1 MIRTL
6 VIFVFT
12 AVGVVII
19 MPPLIVWTMISGD
32 VQLMY
37 DVFIAAVRVALK
49 IAGIRVRAE
58 GVESI
63 PAGTCVFAS
72 NHCSNLDP
80 LAIVP
85 KIPKRIA
92 LLAKTDVFKI
102 PVLSKAFRQGGV
114 IPVDR
119 ANREAAAESVDQA
132 VESLKNGLSFVIF
145 AEGTRSRD
153 GRLKPFKR
161 GAFVMAI
168 RAGVPVVPVSLAGT
182 QKLLRKGDWK
192 LYPGEVVVKF
202 GQAIDSS
209 RFAIEERQRLL
220 EETYAAVAA
229 NLPAEQQP
237 QPNASREP

>member
-6 VIFVFT
+6 FTFVFA
-12 AVGVVII
+12 AVGVAII

-37 DVFIAAVRVALK
+37 DVFIGAVRVALR
-49 IAGIRVRAE
+49 IAGIQVRAE
-58 GVESI
+58 GVENI

-80 LAIVP
+80 VAMVP
-85 KIPKRIA
+85 KIPQRVS

-102 PVLSKAFRQGGV
+102 PILSKAFRQGGV

-119 ANREAAAESVDQA
+119 KNREAAAESVDEA
-132 VESLKNGLSFVIF
+132 VESLKRGLSFVIF

-153 GRLKPFKR
+153 GRLQPFKR

-168 RAGVPVVPVSLAGT
+168 RAGVPVVPVSLTGT

-192 LYPGEVVVKF
+192 LYPGEVTVKF
-202 GQAIDSS
+202 GLPLDASQYAM
-209 RFAIEERQRLL
+209 ENRQRLL
-220 EETYAAVAA
+220 EQTYEAVAA
-229 NLPAEQQP
+229 NLPPEQQP
-237 QPNASREP
+237 AATSERES

>member
-6 VIFVFT
+6 LTCTFAAIA
-12 AVGVVII
+12 AVLV
-19 MPPLIVWTMISGD
+19 MPPLILWTMISGD

-49 IAGIRVRAE
+49 IAGVRVRAE
-58 GVESI
+58 GAENI
-63 PAGTCVFAS
+63 PPGTCVFAS

-85 KIPKRIA
+85 KIAKRMA

-102 PVLSKAFRQGGV
+102 PILSKAFRQGGV

-119 ANREAAAESVDQA
+119 ANRESAADSVDQA
-132 VESLKNGLSFVIF
+132 VESLKNGLSFAIF

-153 GRLKPFKR
+153 GRLQPFKR

-168 RAGVPVVPVSLAGT
+168 RAAVPVVPVSLAGT
-182 QKLLRKGDWK
+182 QKLMRKGDWK
-192 LYPGEVVVKF
+192 IYPGEVVVRF

-209 RFAIEERQRLL
+209 RFTIEQRQRLL
-220 EETYAAVAA
+220 EEAHTAVAA
-229 NLPAEQQP
+229 NLPPDQQP
-237 QPNASREP
+237 LPSTRGET

>member
-6 VIFVFT
+6 FTFVV
-12 AVGVVII
+12 AAIGSVVI

-37 DVFIAAVRVALK
+37 DVFIAALRVVLK

-58 GVESI
+58 GLENI

-80 LAIVP
+80 VAMVP
-85 KIPKRIA
+85 QIPRRIA
-92 LLAKTDVFKI
+92 ILAKTDVFKI
-102 PVLSKAFRQGGV
+102 PILSKAFRQGGV

-119 ANREAAAESVDQA
+119 KNREAAADSVDQA

-153 GRLKPFKR
+153 GRLQPFKR

-168 RAGVPVVPVSLAGT
+168 RAGLPVVPVALAGT
-182 QKLLRKGDWK
+182 QRLMRKGDWK

-202 GQAIDSS
+202 APAIDAS
-209 RFAIEERQRLL
+209 RFTNEQRQVLL
-220 EETYAAVAA
+220 EQTYEAVAT
-229 NLPAEQQP
+229 NLPLDQQP
-237 QPNASREP
+237 LASVAADN

>member
-6 VIFVFT
+6 FTFVFA
-12 AVGVVII
+12 AVGVVVI

-37 DVFIAAVRVALK
+37 DVFIGAVRVALR
-49 IAGIRVRAE
+49 IAGIQVRAE
-58 GVESI
+58 GVENI

-80 LAIVP
+80 VAMVP
-85 KIPKRIA
+85 KIPQRVS

-102 PVLSKAFRQGGV
+102 PILSKAFRQGGV

-119 ANREAAAESVDQA
+119 KNREAAAESVDEA
-132 VESLKNGLSFVIF
+132 VESLKRGLSFVIF

-153 GRLKPFKR
+153 GRLQPFKR

-192 LYPGEVVVKF
+192 LYPGEVTVKF
-202 GQAIDSS
+202 GLPLDASQYAMED
-209 RFAIEERQRLL
+209 RQRLL
-220 EETYAAVAA
+220 EETYEAVAA
-229 NLPAEQQP
+229 NLPPEQQP
-237 QPNASREP
+237 AGASEREF

>member
-1 MIRTL
+1 MILIRTL
-6 VIFVFT
+6 ITCVF
-12 AVGVVII
+12 AAIGVVLI
-19 MPPLIVWTMISGD
+19 MPPLIVWTLISGD

-37 DVFIAAVRVALK
+37 DVFISAVRVALK
-49 IAGIRVRAE
+49 IAGVRVRAE
-58 GVESI
+58 GLENI

-102 PVLSKAFRQGGV
+102 PILAKAFRQGGV
-114 IPVDR
+114 VPVDR
-119 ANREAAAESVDQA
+119 SNREAAAESVDEA
-132 VESLKNGLSFVIF
+132 VDSLKKGLSFVIF

-153 GRLKPFKR
+153 GRLQPFKR

-192 LYPGEVVVKF
+192 LYPGEVTVVF
-202 GQAIDSS
+202 APAIDST
-209 RFAIEERQRLL
+209 RYAIEQRQQLL
-220 EETYAAVAA
+220 EATYAAVAA
-229 NLPAEQQP
+229 NLPPDQKP
-237 QPNASREP
+237 LK

>member
-6 VIFVFT
+6 FTFVFA
-12 AVGVVII
+12 AVGVVTI

-37 DVFIAAVRVALK
+37 DVFIGAVRVALR
-49 IAGIRVRAE
+49 IAGIQVRAE
-58 GVESI
+58 GVENI

-80 LAIVP
+80 VAMVP
-85 KIPKRIA
+85 KIPQRVS

-102 PVLSKAFRQGGV
+102 PILSKAFRQGGV

-119 ANREAAAESVDQA
+119 KNREAAAESVDEA
-132 VESLKNGLSFVIF
+132 VESLKRGLSFVIF
-145 AEGTRSRD
+145 TEGTRSRD
-153 GRLKPFKR
+153 GRLQPFKR

-192 LYPGEVVVKF
+192 LYPGEVTVKF
-202 GQAIDSS
+202 GLPLDASQYAMED
-209 RFAIEERQRLL
+209 RQRLL
-220 EETYAAVAA
+220 EETYEAVAA
-229 NLPAEQQP
+229 NLPPEQQP
-237 QPNASREP
+237 VATSER

>member
-6 VIFVFT
+6 FTFVFA
-12 AVGVVII
+12 AVGVVVI
-19 MPPLIVWTMISGD
+19 MPPLIVWTMISGE

-37 DVFIAAVRVALK
+37 DVFIGAVRVALK
-49 IAGIRVRAE
+49 IAGIQVRAE
-58 GVESI
+58 GVENI
-63 PAGTCVFAS
+63 PEGTCVFAS

-80 LAIVP
+80 VAMVP
-85 KIPKRIA
+85 KIPKRVS

-102 PVLSKAFRQGGV
+102 PILSKAFRQGGV

-119 ANREAAAESVDQA
+119 KNREAAAESVDEA
-132 VESLKNGLSFVIF
+132 VESLKRGLSFVIF

-153 GRLKPFKR
+153 GRLQPFKR

-192 LYPGEVVVKF
+192 LYPGEVTVKF
-202 GQAIDSS
+202 GLPLDASQYAMED
-209 RFAIEERQRLL
+209 RQRLL
-220 EETYAAVAA
+220 EETYEAVAA
-229 NLPAEQQP
+229 NLPPEQQP
-237 QPNASREP
+237 AATSER

>member
-6 VIFVFT
+6 ITFIFG
-12 AVGVVII
+12 AVASVVI

-37 DVFIAAVRVALK
+37 DVFISALRVVLK
-49 IAGIRVRAE
+49 VAGIRVRTE
-58 GVESI
+58 GLENI

-80 LAIVP
+80 VAMVP
-85 KIPKRIA
+85 QIPRRISI
-92 LLAKTDVFKI
+92 LAKTDVFKI
-102 PVLSKAFRQGGV
+102 PILSKAFRQGGV

-119 ANREAAAESVDQA
+119 KNREAAADSVDQA
-132 VESLKNGLSFVIF
+132 VESLKTGLSFVIF

-153 GRLKPFKR
+153 GRLQPFKR

-168 RAGVPVVPVSLAGT
+168 RAGVPVVPVALAGT
-182 QKLLRKGDWK
+182 QKLMRKGDWK

-202 GQAIDSS
+202 APAIDAT
-209 RFAIEERQRLL
+209 RFAPEQRQQLL
-220 EETYAAVAA
+220 EQAHAAVAA
-229 NLPAEQQP
+229 NLPPDQQP
-237 QPNASREP
+237 LEPAAREN

>member
-6 VIFVFT
+6 FTFVF
-12 AVGVVII
+12 AALGVVII
-19 MPPLIVWTMISGD
+19 MPPLMVWTMISGD

-37 DVFIAAVRVALK
+37 DVFIGAVRVALR
-49 IAGIRVRAE
+49 IAGIHVRAE
-58 GVESI
+58 GVENI

-80 LAIVP
+80 LAMVP
-85 KIPKRIA
+85 KIPKRVS

-102 PVLSKAFRQGGV
+102 PILSKAFRQGGV

-119 ANREAAAESVDQA
+119 KNREAAADSVDEA
-132 VESLKNGLSFVIF
+132 VESLKHGLSFAIF

-153 GRLKPFKR
+153 GRLQPFKR

-202 GQAIDSS
+202 GRPLDASQYTM
-209 RFAIEERQRLL
+209 ERRQQLL
-220 EETYAAVAA
+220 EQTYAAVAA
-229 NLPAEQQP
+229 NLPPDQQP
-237 QPNASREP
+237 LPSSAR

>member
-6 VIFVFT
+6 FTFVFA

-19 MPPLIVWTMISGD
+19 MPPLIVWTMISGE

-37 DVFIAAVRVALK
+37 DVFIGAVRVALR
-49 IAGIRVRAE
+49 IAGIQVRAE
-58 GVESI
+58 GVENI
-63 PAGTCVFAS
+63 PAGTCVFVS

-80 LAIVP
+80 VAMVP
-85 KIPKRIA
+85 KIPQRVS

-102 PVLSKAFRQGGV
+102 PILSKAFRQGGV

-119 ANREAAAESVDQA
+119 KNREAAAESVDEA
-132 VESLKNGLSFVIF
+132 VASLKNGLSFVIF

-153 GRLKPFKR
+153 GRLQPFKR

-192 LYPGEVVVKF
+192 LYPGEVTVKF
-202 GQAIDSS
+202 GLPLDASQYAM
-209 RFAIEERQRLL
+209 EVRQRLL
-220 EETYAAVAA
+220 EETYEAVAA
-229 NLPAEQQP
+229 NLPPEQQP
-237 QPNASREP
+237 VATSER